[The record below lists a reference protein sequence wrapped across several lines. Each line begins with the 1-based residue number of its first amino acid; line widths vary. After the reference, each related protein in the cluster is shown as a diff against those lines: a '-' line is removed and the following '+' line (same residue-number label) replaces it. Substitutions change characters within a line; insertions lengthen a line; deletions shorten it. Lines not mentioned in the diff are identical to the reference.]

1 MSTDTDVDPVE
12 PWEDLQDSELD
23 ELMRIIRVVGRMKDS
38 DPTFHAFM
46 TGSITA
52 HVQGINRDLGKLIE
66 AHAKEGIRRDLQKLV
81 AKHRARQ
88 A

>member
-46 TGSITA
+46 TGSIAA
-52 HVQGINRDLGKLIE
+52 HVQTINRALGKLIK
-66 AHAKEGIRRDLQKLV
+66 AQTKEGIRRDLLKLV
-81 AKHRARQ
+81 VKYRGRQ